1 MPRTSWKNQF
11 YNYDSASKLHQKVK
25 HIFSTDPFFKQL
37 QCYQEVPVRDL
48 VSTYLNYLDAV
59 DWYIDEYNIILEL
72 HGIQHYKMQSFGSTD
87 SFFNQKKNF
96 HNIQYRDNR
105 KKTSLLEAGYN
116 YIEIPYKDY
125 DKINSD
131 FLKQKI
137 FYES

>member
-1 MPRTSWKNQF
+1 MPRSSWKNQF
-11 YNYDSASKLHQKVK
+11 YTYESASNLHQKVK

-48 VSTYLNYLDAV
+48 APTYLHYLDAV

-72 HGIQHYKMQSFGSTD
+72 HGVQHYKMQSFGSTD
-87 SFFNQKKNF
+87 SYFNQKKNF

-105 KKTSLLEAGYN
+105 KKTALLNAGYS
-116 YIEIPYKDY
+116 YLEISYKHY
-125 DKINSD
+125 DKIDSD